1 MKIGVLVEGDAE
13 FHALPNL
20 WPRLGSPHQILG
32 PLKCGIQPFAN
43 PAQMALMAS
52 KKFPI
57 LLFSWKVD
65 AIVILIDKETRQ
77 DCTGELVQAVER
89 QCRERLAA
97 LSKTVSL
104 SVVFKVSKFENWTA
118 SDPNALRALPGM
130 FENVE
135 RIEKQVAPNRADT
148 VDALGLLKTC
158 ARKSYDK
165 VGGAVAICKQL
176 DPVRAAANSRSFR
189 KLLKVLECSGAAPED
204 RSPGQARRSGRPRK
218 R

>member
-32 PLKCGIQPFAN
+32 PLKCGIQPMA
-43 PAQMALMAS
+43 PLAQIALVAS

-57 LLFSWKVD
+57 LLSKGVD
-65 AIVILIDKETRQ
+65 WIVILIDKETRQ

-118 SDPNALRALPGM
+118 SDPEALRALPGM

-135 RIEKQVAPNRADT
+135 RIEKQVAPNRADA
-148 VDALGLLKTC
+148 VDALGLLKSC
-158 ARKSYDK
+158 ARKGYDK
-165 VGGAVAICKQL
+165 VRGGVAICKQL

-189 KLLKVLECSGAAPED
+189 KLLKVLECPGAAPED
-204 RSPGQARRSGRPRK
+204 RSLGATRRSGRPRK